1 MPQAQSHLR
10 AVENCGLASGPIGI
24 PGRIALGRPPKPGA
38 RYPSGK
44 LKPTQE
50 ARIAPALIHRIRDHA
65 GTMGIDRRLGSEV
78 GRLLMLEQLTGL
90 EAGAAW
96 RMAEVYGRY
105 ERFHGITRTTRSPSY
120 ESGMAGGG
128 TSGHDGTEHEAAKDA
143 FLTLR
148 NHLRPFSYFHVQE
161 LERLCV
167 DDRYVG
173 PAALAD
179 VKPILHRMA
188 KQHFGTT
195 RDARTEVAK
204 RPVRPAVE
212 TKPRL
217 SSATERRDR
226 FAQVAHIELPPD
238 LVSEVFE
245 FYLARR
251 ELAQYRADMLAKK
264 RESEQ

>member
-1 MPQAQSHLR
+1 
-10 AVENCGLASGPIGI
+10 
-24 PGRIALGRPPKPGA
+24 LGRPPKPGA

-44 LKPTQE
+44 LKPAQE
-50 ARIAPALIHRIRDHA
+50 QRIAPALIHRIRDHA
-65 GTMGIDRRLGSEV
+65 GTMGIDRRFGSEV

-128 TSGHDGTEHEAAKDA
+128 AEPHDGAEHEAAKDA
-143 FLTLR
+143 YLLLR
-148 NHLRPFSYFHVQE
+148 NHLRPFSHFHVQE
-161 LERLCV
+161 MERLCV
-167 DDRYVG
+167 DDRYIG

-195 RDARTEVAK
+195 RDARTEETK
-204 RPVRPAVE
+204 RPAPRAPE
-212 TKPRL
+212 IKPRI
-217 SSATERRDR
+217 SPRPSAAIASPKAPKSNCRLTLFRKFLNSISRGANSPNIAPTSPQR
-226 FAQVAHIELPPD
+226 NASRGNRLGID
-238 LVSEVFE
+238 LTT
-245 FYLARR
+245 
-251 ELAQYRADMLAKK
+251 RA
-264 RESEQ
+264 SPI